1 MKGTD
6 NRMSNT
12 NETFVNRN
20 VRNIPTNRMPYV
32 IAATGH
38 RDLGADD
45 LEPLR
50 TAVKTILSGMRKRM
64 PNTPLILLDGLA
76 EGADQLIAQVA
87 LEEGVSVIATL
98 PMPIEIYRE
107 TMSESAQVTL
117 TTLMNECLFTVE
129 MKNPGNR
136 KELISRSEATKA
148 ECYEE
153 LGRYLASN
161 CQALIALWDG
171 EESGKKGGTDSVV
184 RFVREG
190 LPGKSLQAEET
201 KTGVV
206 YQIITRRERA
216 QNYPSGF
223 HETRVLCREDK
234 IGSRKHKKST
244 HDAPPRGSE
253 FALLEMH
260 IEQFNNDLR
269 KSSLIGDENRLVP
282 VEEMTTFD
290 NFPTRVETLFQ
301 YADNL
306 AVTARAERDQYFWKI
321 LGPAT
326 IGALGYILHVEL
338 WDEYVLSWLILPVF
352 LVIAVILHDRA
363 KKTRVEQRYLD
374 YRALAEALRVQFFWE
389 LSGIEESVADYYLRH
404 YREETDWIHSALHNL
419 YLLREKGTSS
429 CSRRT
434 LDIIQQYWVSDQMSW
449 YQTKAKIQQKQVI
462 KRARYSKVALWTV
475 IVLSSLIP
483 LILWPRTPWPGLIKK
498 WLTSNFY
505 PPSCGGGRYGYG
517 SLHIFAALIALL
529 AGVYRLRTEQQAYE
543 EQAREYERTGR
554 VLKEQLKRL
563 QDETATDQKRI
574 DILLEVGK
582 EALIEHGRW
591 LLLHRERPL
600 EVTASA

>member
-1 MKGTD
+1 
-6 NRMSNT
+6 MSNT
-12 NETFVNRN
+12 SETFLNRN
-20 VRNIPTNRMPYV
+20 VRNIPANRIPYV

-38 RDLGADD
+38 RDLAADD
-45 LEPLR
+45 IEPLR

-87 LEEGVSVIATL
+87 LEEGVSVIAAL

-107 TMSESAQVTL
+107 TMSESAQKTL

-129 MKNPGNR
+129 MKNGDKQ
-136 KELISRSEATKA
+136 KELISRSEAAKT
-148 ECYEE
+148 ECYKE
-153 LGRYLASN
+153 LARYLASN

-184 RFVREG
+184 RFVRDG
-190 LPGKSLQAEET
+190 LPGKFLQAEET
-201 KTGVV
+201 STGVV

-216 QNYPSGF
+216 QNHPSGF
-223 HETRVLCREDK
+223 HKMRVLCREDK
-234 IGSRKHKKST
+234 IGSRKHEKSAQ
-244 HDAPPRGSE
+244 DAPPRGSK

-269 KSSLIGDENRLVP
+269 KSSSIGGKNRLVP
-282 VEEMTTFD
+282 IEKMQTFD
-290 NFPTRVETLFQ
+290 NFPARVESLFQ

-338 WDEYVLSWLILPVF
+338 WEEAVLTWLILPVF
-352 LVIAVILHDRA
+352 LVIAVIWHERA
-363 KKTRVEQRYLD
+363 KNKRVEQRYLD

-389 LSGIEESVADYYLRH
+389 LSGIEGSVADYYLRH

-429 CSRRT
+429 CSRHT
-434 LDIIQQYWVSDQMSW
+434 LDIIQRYWVFDQMSW
-449 YQTKAKIQQKQVI
+449 YQTKAKIQQEQVI
-462 KRARYSKVALWTV
+462 KRARYSNVALWTV
-475 IVLSSLIP
+475 IVWSSLIP
-483 LILWPRTPWPGLIKK
+483 LILWSYPQLPGL
-498 WLTSNFY
+498 SNFY
-505 PPSCGGGRYGYG
+505 PRHGYGYG
-517 SLHIFAALIALL
+517 SLHVFAASIALL
-529 AGVYRLRTEQQAYE
+529 AGLYRLRTEQQAYE

-563 QDETATDQKRI
+563 RDETATDQKRI